1 MTVRA
6 YLRASTKDQDAQ
18 RAKDSLMVFARRHG
32 SMVDAT
38 YIENISGTQLERPE
52 LLHLLD
58 DAQRGDVILIEAV
71 DRLTRL
77 SSDDWETLRS
87 QIRQKGLRIVSMDLP
102 TSLPALKAAKG
113 DEFTARMLDAVNNM
127 MLDMLAAIAR
137 KDYEQRRERQAQGIA
152 KAKQAGK
159 YQGRKPDSELH
170 KRIRA
175 LLESGASVR
184 ATAKAAGC
192 AVSTVQ
198 RLKGSAKL
206 EVEG

>member
-102 TSLPALKAAKG
+102 TSYPLS
-113 DEFTARMLDAVNNM
+113 
-127 MLDMLAAIAR
+127 
-137 KDYEQRRERQAQGIA
+137 
-152 KAKQAGK
+152 
-159 YQGRKPDSELH
+159 KPL
-170 KRIRA
+170 RA
-175 LLESGASVR
+175 MSSPH
-184 ATAKAAGC
+184 GC
-192 AVSTVQ
+192 SMP
-198 RLKGSAKL
+198 
-206 EVEG
+206 